1 MQSRGMQMLE
11 VNDSIINLNKQEIAD
26 NLLYYNYNIKHLLS
40 LIKMKISE
48 DDIKYVSAYRSFEG
62 EAFENFMYEKLLVY
76 ADNNKHIEKF
86 ILKGPH
92 QNRKYNHNNTLSIS
106 EQSQIVYRTK
116 TREISE
122 FDAMMFTKNDLY
134 FVEIT
139 LVKSV
144 AKLKKR
150 LRKKR
155 ALLEIIF
162 PNYNIKALII
172 LNEGVV
178 GVKQLPKYCT
188 VWITKPFSAK
198 DVLEYLRSKQKAL
211 KKPKQIFTSKKF
223 IEACELRIF
232 PFKYYNILSWITSS
246 LRLKNRDI
254 IDVEFLL
261 SPIVQRY
268 HNLYS
273 KFYIGYMSGKE
284 FCSMYDYDIDNT
296 QDVVVAIEKK
306 HTGVMVLTYYIQYS
320 RKKLQYLSFDKN
332 NVMQVEKKDPYGI
345 TTTEVYHIA
354 RMMDKRY
361 ALRVD
366 DIQRVQSILSTI
378 IPAT

>member
-48 DDIKYVSAYRSFEG
+48 D
-62 EAFENFMYEKLLVY
+62 
-76 ADNNKHIEKF
+76 EKF

-150 LRKKR
+150 LLRD
-155 ALLEIIF
+155 
-162 PNYNIKALII
+162 N
-172 LNEGVV
+172 
-178 GVKQLPKYCT
+178 
-188 VWITKPFSAK
+188 FS
-198 DVLEYLRSKQKAL
+198 
-211 KKPKQIFTSKKF
+211 
-223 IEACELRIF
+223 
-232 PFKYYNILSWITSS
+232 
-246 LRLKNRDI
+246 
-254 IDVEFLL
+254 
-261 SPIVQRY
+261 
-268 HNLYS
+268 
-273 KFYIGYMSGKE
+273 
-284 FCSMYDYDIDNT
+284 
-296 QDVVVAIEKK
+296 
-306 HTGVMVLTYYIQYS
+306 
-320 RKKLQYLSFDKN
+320 KL
-332 NVMQVEKKDPYGI
+332 
-345 TTTEVYHIA
+345 
-354 RMMDKRY
+354 
-361 ALRVD
+361 
-366 DIQRVQSILSTI
+366 
-378 IPAT
+378 

>member
-1 MQSRGMQMLE
+1 MLE
-11 VNDSIINLNKQEIAD
+11 INDSIVNLDNQEIAD

-40 LIKMKISE
+40 LLEKKIPE
-48 DDIKYVSAYRSFEG
+48 DDVKYISAYRSFEG
-62 EAFENFMYEKLLVY
+62 EVFENFMYEKLLVY
-76 ADNNKHIEKF
+76 ANNHNEIEKF
-86 ILKGPH
+86 ILKGHH

-106 EQSQIVYRTK
+106 KQSQIVYRTK

-122 FDAMMFTKNDLY
+122 FDAMMFTRNDLY
-134 FVEIT
+134 FVEMT

-155 ALLEIIF
+155 ALLETIF

-172 LNEGVV
+172 LNEGVM
-178 GVKQLPKYCT
+178 GVKQLPDYCT

-198 DVLEYLRSKQKAL
+198 EILEYLKSKKKAL

-246 LRLKNRDI
+246 LRIASPEI
-254 IDVEFLL
+254 IDVDFLV
-261 SPIVQRY
+261 SDHVQRY
-268 HNLYS
+268 HNLYN
-273 KFYIGYMSGKE
+273 KFYIGYMKAKE
-284 FCSMYDYDIDNT
+284 FCSMYDYEINDNK
-296 QDVVVAIEKK
+296 DVIVAIEKE
-306 HTGVMVLTYYIQYS
+306 HTGSMVLTYYIQYS
-320 RKKLQYLSFDKN
+320 RKKLYYIFFDKN
-332 NVMQVEKKDPYGI
+332 GVMQTEKKDPYGI

-354 RMMDKRY
+354 RMIDKRY
-361 ALRVD
+361 LLLAT
-366 DIQRVQSILSTI
+366 DIKKVQSILETI
-378 IPAT
+378 LVPT